1 MKKSESAGDRMRR
14 LLALMPWLRERPGVE
29 IADAATHFGLT
40 EEQLLDDLAVVF
52 MVGLPPYSPDA
63 LVDVIIEDGKIWI
76 SYADFFR
83 RPMRLTP
90 GQGLA
95 LLAASEA
102 LLSVQGSDVDGS
114 LARALEKLASSL
126 DVTPEAGV
134 EVRLG
139 QADQGVLR
147 ELRDAAGSG
156 QALEISYYSYG
167 RDELTDRTIL
177 PWRVFADSGAWY
189 VEAFCG
195 TAGGARLFRVDRI
208 GSLVPTDTKPDAGP
222 DGGRRAGPEKAP
234 DTWATV
240 GAGFESSGSTVRLQ
254 LGPEAA
260 WVSETYPCE
269 VVSTFADGSTVI
281 DIMVSARPWLER
293 LLLRLGQSSSV
304 IEGGGFGEPA
314 SLRTDAARRILA
326 RYER

>member
-1 MKKSESAGDRMRR
+1 MKKSETAGDRMRR

-29 IADAATHFGLT
+29 TVDAAKHFGLT

-63 LVDVIIEDGKIWI
+63 LVDVIIEDSKIWI
-76 SYADFFR
+76 NYADFFL

-134 EVRLG
+134 DVQLG
-139 QADQGVLR
+139 HADQGVLR
-147 ELRDAAGSG
+147 ELRESAVAGT
-156 QALEISYYSYG
+156 ALEISYYSYG
-167 RDELTDRTIL
+167 RDELTTRTIL

-189 VEAFCG
+189 VEAYC
-195 TAGGARLFRVDRI
+195 AKAAGARLFRVDRI
-208 GSLVPTDTKPDAGP
+208 GELVPTDARPDPEP
-222 DGGRRAGPEKAP
+222 DQIP
-234 DTWATV
+234 DSPGIV
-240 GAGFESSGSTVRLQ
+240 GQGFETSGSTVRLQ
-254 LGPEAA
+254 LGLEAA

-269 VVSTFADGSTVI
+269 VVSSFDDGTTVI
-281 DIMVSARPWLER
+281 DIKVSARPWLER
-293 LLLRLGQSSSV
+293 LLLRLGQSSQV
-304 IEGGGFGEPA
+304 VDGGSFGEPA
-314 SLRTDAARRILA
+314 SLRVDAARRILS
-326 RYER
+326 RYDR